1 MIVDTFLN
9 RIAGWLNGETANIP
23 SYVAWSSSVITP
35 AGTDTSVPSEYDE
48 SAATG
53 SRVLTVTTF
62 NSLRTGA
69 IASSAGDY
77 INSIYLLDSSTGT
90 LLAEAL
96 VPSVLHTTTFDLEV
110 DWQLTVSRG

>member
-9 RIAGWLNGETANIP
+9 RIAGWMNGESANIP

-48 SAATG
+48 STASG
-53 SRVLTVTTF
+53 SRILSVTTF
-62 NSLRTGA
+62 NSLRSA
-69 IASSAGDY
+69 VLASSSGDY
-77 INSIYLLDSSTGT
+77 INSIYLLGSSSGT

-110 DWQLTVSRG
+110 DWALTVSRG